1 MLTSQEMMIIGGL
14 AGMGFL
20 LSVFGVLLVLV
31 SFLLI
36 AVRIGN
42 PDRMG
47 KLL

>member
-14 AGMGFL
+14 AGMGLL

-36 AVRIGN
+36 AVRIGK